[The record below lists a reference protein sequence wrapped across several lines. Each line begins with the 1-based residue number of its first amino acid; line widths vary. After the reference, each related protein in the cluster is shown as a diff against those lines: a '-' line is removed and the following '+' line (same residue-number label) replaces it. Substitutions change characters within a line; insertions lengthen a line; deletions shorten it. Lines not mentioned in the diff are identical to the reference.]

1 MASHGGAIGAGLARI
16 APMAIAMAASLMVA
30 GCATSPAPAC
40 TAGERRSVDEL
51 LYFGTGMADGVV
63 SDEQWAAFLRDVVTP
78 RFPEG
83 LTTWPASGQW
93 RSGDGSLTR
102 EGSHVLNLVHAADDA
117 TEKAV
122 QAIIADYKDRFRQ
135 EAVLRVKTDVCV
147 SF

>member
-1 MASHGGAIGAGLARI
+1 MSSRSAIGACLARI
-16 APMAIAMAASLMVA
+16 APVAIAMAAALLVA
-30 GCATSPAPAC
+30 GCATSPGPGC
-40 TAGERRSVDEL
+40 PAGERRSVDEL

-63 SDEQWAAFLRDVVTP
+63 SDDQWAAFLRDVVTP
-78 RFPEG
+78 RFPDG

-93 RSGDGSLTR
+93 RAGDGSLTL
-102 EGSHVLNLVHAADDA
+102 ENTHVLNLVHAAGDA

-135 EAVLRVKTDVCV
+135 EAVLRVKTYACV

>member
-1 MASHGGAIGAGLARI
+1 MSSRSAIGACLARI
-16 APMAIAMAASLMVA
+16 APVAIAMAAALLVA
-30 GCATSPAPAC
+30 GCATSPGPGC
-40 TAGERRSVDEL
+40 PAGERRSVDEL

-63 SDEQWAAFLRDVVTP
+63 SDDQWAAFLRDVVTP
-78 RFPEG
+78 RFPDV

-93 RSGDGSLTR
+93 RAGDGSLTL
-102 EGSHVLNLVHAADDA
+102 ENTHVLNLVHAADEA

-135 EAVLRVKTDVCV
+135 EAVLRVKTYACV